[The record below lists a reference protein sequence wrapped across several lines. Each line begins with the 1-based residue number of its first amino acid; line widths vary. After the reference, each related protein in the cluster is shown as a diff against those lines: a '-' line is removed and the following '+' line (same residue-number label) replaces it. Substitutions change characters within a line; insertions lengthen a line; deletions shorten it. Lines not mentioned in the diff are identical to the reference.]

1 MPRGEPYSVDPLT
14 AKAAKEAAET
24 AISAARTTGTDLNS
38 QRPAEVERCI
48 AESGT
53 GGIAQSDLAGLA

>member
-1 MPRGEPYSVDPLT
+1 MRRGEPYSVDLLT

-24 AISAARTTGTDLNS
+24 AISTARTTGTDPNS
-38 QRPAEVERCI
+38 QRRAEVERCI

-53 GGIAQSDLAGLA
+53 GGIAQNDLAGLV